1 VDPIRIVLGLGNP
14 GSRYRE
20 TRHNLGFRVVDGLAT
35 AQGTALQK
43 DGFLRRRAWRATVE
57 SVNGPVLLA
66 KPRTFMNRSGSA
78 AAALLKDVGCAP
90 GQLLVVYDDADLDFG
105 KIRIREGGGTGG
117 HNGIRS
123 LIDLLGNRDFR
134 RVRLGIRGSGRGEQD
149 LAEYVLSPFDPHEL
163 AHAQELVE
171 LGVQAT
177 EAILNHGLRAGMDE
191 FNRRRV
197 GLAVEPPT

>member
-1 VDPIRIVLGLGNP
+1 MDPIRIVLGLGNP

-35 AQGTALQK
+35 AHGTTLQK
-43 DGFLRRRAWRATVE
+43 DGLLRRKAWQATVE
-57 SVNGPVLLA
+57 SVAGPVLLA

-163 AHAQELVE
+163 VPAQELVD
-171 LGVQAT
+171 LGVQAV
-177 EAILNHGLRAGMDE
+177 EAILNHALRAGMDE
-191 FNRRRV
+191 FNRRSV
-197 GLAVEPPT
+197 GLDAEFS